1 MTSPFSAPGADEYAP
16 FYAGY
21 VAQVTGDPLTLLV
34 EDGAAWARHLAA
46 LPPARGGHRYAEGKW
61 TIREML
67 GHVIDTERIMSY
79 RLLRLARRDPSPM
92 PSFDENHYVAQAGS
106 DHRALDDLAAEWAA
120 VRASTLALV
129 RSLDP
134 TALDFVGTASG
145 KPVSAR
151 AMLYIVV
158 GHSLHH
164 RRILEERY
172 L

>member
-1 MTSPFSAPGADEYAP
+1 MTATFIAPGADEYAP

-21 VAQVTGDPLTLLV
+21 VAQVTGNPLQTLID
-34 EDGAAWARHLAA
+34 DGAAWGA
-46 LPPARGGHRYAEGKW
+46 LLSTLPESRGGYRYADGKW
-61 TIREML
+61 TIREVL

-79 RLLRLARRDPSPM
+79 RLLRLARRDPAALPG
-92 PSFDENHYVAQAGS
+92 FDENVYVDSAGS
-106 DHRALDDLAAEWAA
+106 DSRTLADLAAEWTA
-120 VRASTLALV
+120 VRASTIHLV

-134 TALDFVGTASG
+134 ASLDFVGTASG

-151 AMLYIVV
+151 AMLWIVA

-164 RRILEERY
+164 RRIVEERY